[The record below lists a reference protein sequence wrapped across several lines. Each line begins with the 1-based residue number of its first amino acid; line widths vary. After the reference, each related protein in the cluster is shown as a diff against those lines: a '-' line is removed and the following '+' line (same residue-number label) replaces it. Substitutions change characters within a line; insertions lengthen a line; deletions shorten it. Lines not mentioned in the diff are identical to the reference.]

1 MEFTAAQDGLRGGIV
16 RPCKVDVPIAHD
28 DADDGRRAAPRNTW
42 VQLQPIHID
51 WSEEV
56 AHCDRLISDA
66 LRNISAR
73 MSEVHQAESIHITT
87 LDGLI

>member
-1 MEFTAAQDGLRGGIV
+1 MQTISTTSSPDYWKWITEQV
-16 RPCKVDVPIAHD
+16 
-28 DADDGRRAAPRNTW
+28 APRNTW

-56 AHCDRLISDA
+56 AQCDRLISDA

-73 MSEVHQAESIHITT
+73 MSEVHKAESIRITT
-87 LDGLI
+87 LDDLI

>member
-1 MEFTAAQDGLRGGIV
+1 MSFRAVSTTSST
-16 RPCKVDVPIAHD
+16 D
-28 DADDGRRAAPRNTW
+28 DWKWITEQIAPRNTW

-73 MSEVHQAESIHITT
+73 MSEVHKAESIHITT

>member
-1 MEFTAAQDGLRGGIV
+1 MSLRAVSATSSADYWKWIV
-16 RPCKVDVPIAHD
+16 EQVP
-28 DADDGRRAAPRNTW
+28 PRNTL

-51 WSEEV
+51 WSEE
-56 AHCDRLISDA
+56 ATQCDRLISDA

-73 MSEVHQAESIHITT
+73 MSEVHKAESIHITT

>member
-1 MEFTAAQDGLRGGIV
+1 MSFRAVSTTSST
-16 RPCKVDVPIAHD
+16 D
-28 DADDGRRAAPRNTW
+28 DWQWITEQVAPRNTW
-42 VQLQPIHID
+42 VQPIHIE

>member
-1 MEFTAAQDGLRGGIV
+1 MSFKAVSTTSST
-16 RPCKVDVPIAHD
+16 D
-28 DADDGRRAAPRNTW
+28 DWTRILEQVSPSNTW
-42 VQLQPIHID
+42 VQLQPIRID

>member
-1 MEFTAAQDGLRGGIV
+1 MSFRAVSTTSST
-16 RPCKVDVPIAHD
+16 D
-28 DADDGRRAAPRNTW
+28 DLKWITEQIAPRNTW

-56 AHCDRLISDA
+56 AHCDKLISDA

-87 LDGLI
+87 IDGLI

>member
-1 MEFTAAQDGLRGGIV
+1 MSFRAVSTTSST
-16 RPCKVDVPIAHD
+16 D
-28 DADDGRRAAPRNTW
+28 DLTRILEQVSPSNTW
-42 VQLQPIHID
+42 VQLQPIRID
-51 WSEEV
+51 WSKEV

>member
-1 MEFTAAQDGLRGGIV
+1 MSFRAVSTTSST
-16 RPCKVDVPIAHD
+16 D
-28 DADDGRRAAPRNTW
+28 DWQRIIEQVAPSNTW

-73 MSEVHQAESIHITT
+73 MDEVQKAESIHIMT

>member
-1 MEFTAAQDGLRGGIV
+1 MSFRAVSTTSSTDDWKWIMEQV
-16 RPCKVDVPIAHD
+16 
-28 DADDGRRAAPRNTW
+28 APRNTW

-51 WSEEV
+51 WSDEV

>member
-1 MEFTAAQDGLRGGIV
+1 MSFRAVSTTSST
-16 RPCKVDVPIAHD
+16 D
-28 DADDGRRAAPRNTW
+28 DWQWTTEQVAPRNTW
-42 VQLQPIHID
+42 VQPIHIE

>member
-1 MEFTAAQDGLRGGIV
+1 MSLRAVSASSSTDSWKWITEQV
-16 RPCKVDVPIAHD
+16 SPK
-28 DADDGRRAAPRNTW
+28 NTW
-42 VQLQPIHID
+42 GQLQPTHID

-73 MSEVHQAESIHITT
+73 MSEVREAESIRITT

>member
-1 MEFTAAQDGLRGGIV
+1 MQTISTTSSPDYWKWITEQ
-16 RPCKVDVPIAHD
+16 VP
-28 DADDGRRAAPRNTW
+28 PRNTR

-73 MSEVHQAESIHITT
+73 MSEVHKAESIHITT

>member
-1 MEFTAAQDGLRGGIV
+1 MSFRAVSTTSSTDYWKWIV
-16 RPCKVDVPIAHD
+16 EQVP
-28 DADDGRRAAPRNTW
+28 PRNTL

-66 LRNISAR
+66 LRNISDR
-73 MSEVHQAESIHITT
+73 MSEVHKAESIRITT

>member
-1 MEFTAAQDGLRGGIV
+1 MQTISTTSSTDYWKWIV
-16 RPCKVDVPIAHD
+16 EQVP
-28 DADDGRRAAPRNTW
+28 PRNTR
-42 VQLQPIHID
+42 VQLQPIHIN

-73 MSEVHQAESIHITT
+73 MSEVHKAESIHITT

>member
-1 MEFTAAQDGLRGGIV
+1 MSFRAVSTTSST
-16 RPCKVDVPIAHD
+16 D
-28 DADDGRRAAPRNTW
+28 DWQRILEQVAPSNTR

-56 AHCDRLISDA
+56 AHGDRLISDA

>member
-1 MEFTAAQDGLRGGIV
+1 MSFRAVSTTSST
-16 RPCKVDVPIAHD
+16 D
-28 DADDGRRAAPRNTW
+28 DLKWITEQIAPRNTW